1 MLHELRVENL
11 LLIERAELRLGPG
24 LNVLTGE
31 TGAGKTV
38 LAHALDLL
46 LGGKPRPGIV
56 RPGASEA
63 YVEGVF
69 ALPDGAARALGDR
82 LPEDAEEVVLARR
95 VSAEGRTRAYLGGR
109 SATAADL
116 RDVGGALLS
125 FYGQHEHRK
134 LMLASAQLEILDGF
148 CGRRAGRAAARR
160 SRAAYARERELRA
173 RARGAAGARRR
184 ARPRAGP
191 ARVGAR
197 RRSSGAAPER
207 GGGGRAGRR
216 ARAAAPRR
224 GAARRRGRGR
234 RARWRAA
241 RTGGGGA
248 SRRWPAPRGRSRR
261 VARRRRRAGRA
272 GRPRARARAWRPTTW
287 RASCAATARA
297 SRRRPGRLDE
307 VEERLA
313 LLDRLKRK
321 HGGTIAAV
329 LAHAEAC
336 RRRRDELAGAE
347 EALEGA
353 EARAGEAARAELARR
368 AAALRDGARGGGAA
382 RWPSAVRERLAALA
396 MEGATFEAALAP
408 RDGFGPDAAATRS
421 SS

>member
-1 MLHELRVENL
+1 MLEELRVENL

-69 ALPDGAARALGDR
+69 AYPDELRELIGDR
-82 LPEDAEEVVLARR
+82 LPDDAEEVVLARR

-148 CGRRAGRAAARR
+148 CGEAHAARL
-160 SRAAYARERELRA
+160 SAFGAAYARERELRG
-173 RARGAAGARRR
+173 RLEELEERAGARDRELDLLEWELQEIDER
-184 ARPRAGP
+184 G
-191 ARVGAR
+191 
-197 RRSSGAAPER
+197 SER
-207 GGGGRAGRR
+207 GGGGVARRR

-224 GAARRRGRGR
+224 VAARRRRGRGGGDGRRRGRRRGGRRRLARARVRARRGRRPGRAVRPRGGARRRGRRPRHG
-234 RARWRAA
+234 AA
-241 RTGGGGA
+241 R
-248 SRRWPAPRGRSRR
+248 
-261 VARRRRRAGRA
+261 
-272 GRPRARARAWRPTTW
+272 
-287 RASCAATARA
+287 ATARA
-297 SRRRPGRLDE
+297 SRRPPG
-307 VEERLA
+307 A
-313 LLDRLKRK
+313 
-321 HGGTIAAV
+321 
-329 LAHAEAC
+329 
-336 RRRRDELAGAE
+336 
-347 EALEGA
+347 
-353 EARAGEAARAELARR
+353 
-368 AAALRDGARGGGAA
+368 
-382 RWPSAVRERLAALA
+382 W
-396 MEGATFEAALAP
+396 
-408 RDGFGPDAAATRS
+408 TRS
-421 SS
+421 RSAWRCWTA